1 MPTPAQ
7 SVHVGGRTIKVTNLD
22 RVMYPQDGTTK
33 AEVLHYLVTVAA
45 QLGAQVHDRIL
56 TRKRWPHGVAEQSF
70 FEKNLPSGAPE
81 WIDSAMF
88 GRDPIRYPVLSD
100 PVPEAALA
108 WFAQL
113 GVLEFHVPQ
122 WRVES
127 DGSALPPDRIV
138 IDLDPGPPA
147 GLPECREVALAVR
160 DAVAGLGLACLPVLS
175 GSKGM
180 QLYVP
185 LPDSGPIRRGI
196 DSEQASEFAR
206 SLAVTLEDA
215 MGELVVSRMAKSLR
229 PGRVLLDWSQNN
241 GSKTTIAPY
250 SLRGTARPFVAA
262 PVTWA
267 EVEAGD
273 LRQFTATEVLARL
286 DQDGDPLGTAG
297 A

>member
-1 MPTPAQ
+1 MAAAESVP
-7 SVHVGGRTIKVTNLD
+7 VHVGGHTIKVTNLD
-22 RVMYPQDGTTK
+22 RVMFPADGTTK
-33 AEVLHYLVTVAA
+33 AEVLQYLIAVA
-45 QLGAQVHDRIL
+45 QPLGGQIRDRIL
-56 TRKRWPHGVAEQSF
+56 TRKRWPHGVSEESF
-70 FEKNLPSGAPE
+70 FEKNLPSTAPE
-81 WIDSAMF
+81 WIDTVLA
-88 GRDPIRYPVLSD
+88 GRDPIRYPVMREAS
-100 PVPEAALA
+100 PEAALA

-122 WRVES
+122 WRVGA

-147 GLPECREVALAVR
+147 GLAECREVALAVR
-160 DAVAGLGLACLPVLS
+160 DALAGLSLSAQPVLS

-185 LPDSGPIRRGI
+185 LPADGPLPLGI
-196 DSEQASEFAR
+196 SADEASSFAR
-206 SLAVTLEDA
+206 SLAITLEQA
-215 MGELVVSRMAKSLR
+215 MPDQVVSRMTKSLR

-250 SLRGTARPFVAA
+250 SLRGTPRSHVAA

-273 LRQFTATEVLARL
+273 LRQLTAAEVLVRL
-286 DQDGDPLGTAG
+286 ADAGDPLA
-297 A
+297 